1 MLVETLLKNN
11 IFIIFACVFA
21 ICQTYLC
28 VRYKPF
34 QQNANKKCVKR
45 FTANFYILLF
55 VIVLSFT
62 IDLVKCFMA
71 FAKYFRE
78 IFKLKERRLS
88 DSLIMI
94 LYL

>member
-1 MLVETLLKNN
+1 MLVEALLKNN

-45 FTANFYILLF
+45 FTANFYILLLI
-55 VIVLSFT
+55 IVLSFA
-62 IDLVKCFMA
+62 IDLIKCFYGIC
-71 FAKYFRE
+71 KV
-78 IFKLKERRLS
+78 L
-88 DSLIMI
+88 
-94 LYL
+94 